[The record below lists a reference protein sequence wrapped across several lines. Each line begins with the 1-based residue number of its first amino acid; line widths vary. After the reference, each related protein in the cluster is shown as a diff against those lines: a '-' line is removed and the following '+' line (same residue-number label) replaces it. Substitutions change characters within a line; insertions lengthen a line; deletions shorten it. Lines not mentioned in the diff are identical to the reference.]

1 MKKALVILLVLIMVG
16 SMVAGYMVYF
26 RPSSQKDDQDP
37 FADVPMPAIR
47 SYRFADFSQQDIS
60 GLDLKSV
67 SLSEAAT
74 FTFDTSTKWP
84 PSDKMPSGF
93 SPEETMEK
101 GKYLGL
107 GLDSLHAQ
115 GVTGQGVS
123 VAVIDRPLLKDHE
136 GLPGDMEYVE
146 MRPGDP
152 SMEQTGFHGALVA
165 GILAGRDGVAP
176 GAHLY
181 YFAVPD
187 DSEPYA
193 RFAEAMNKLLEV
205 NSGLPEGRKIRI
217 VAVPYGA
224 DPLDQVTGVAGA
236 QDWANAIRS
245 AQDAGIIVVY
255 PGMSDLNYTGA
266 GAVPGS
272 DRDRPENYRAWTWVT
287 AKAAVVDSLK
297 KAGVTSWDAARK
309 ELIRLLTEDPELD
322 SLRSEAID
330 TYIYLMASYKTT
342 MSFDEWMKVA
352 AEDVSGALAFPVDYV
367 TVPNAQGKDG
377 YTYYASGGLS
387 FATPYVAG
395 LLALGLQV
403 KPGASAQELFKA
415 MVDTGTPFE
424 TGGKLVNPSAFV
436 DALR

>member
-1 MKKALVILLVLIMVG
+1 MKRALVILLVVIMVCG
-16 SMVAGYMVYF
+16 MVASYLVYF
-26 RPSSQKDDQDP
+26 RPSSQSGDQDP
-37 FADVPMPAIR
+37 FEDVPMPSIK
-47 SYRFADFSQQDIS
+47 SYRFADFSKQDIS
-60 GLDLKSV
+60 GLDLSKV
-67 SLSEAAT
+67 SLDEAMT
-74 FTFDTSTKWP
+74 FTFDTDTKWP
-84 PSDKMPSGF
+84 PPDKMPSGF

-107 GLDSLHAQ
+107 GLQVLHAQ
-115 GVTGQGVS
+115 GVTGEGIS
-123 VAVIDRPLLKDHE
+123 VAVIDTPLLKDHE
-136 GLPGDMEYVE
+136 SLPADMEYVE
-146 MRPGDP
+146 MKPGDP
-152 SMEQTGFHGALVA
+152 SMQETSFHGALVA
-165 GILAGRDGVAP
+165 GILAGKDGVAP

-187 DSEPYA
+187 DAEPYA
-193 RFAEAMNKLLEV
+193 RLAEAMNRLLEV
-205 NSGLPEGRKIRI
+205 NSRLPDGRKIRV

-236 QDWANAIRS
+236 QDWANAIRA

-255 PGMSDLNYTGA
+255 PGMADLNYTGA

-272 DRDRPENYRAWTWVT
+272 DRDRPENYRTWTWVT
-287 AKAAVVDSLK
+287 AKAAVIESLK
-297 KAGVTSWDAARK
+297 KAGVTSWDTARK
-309 ELIRLLTEDPELD
+309 ELIRLLTEDPDLD

-342 MSFDEWMKVA
+342 MSFDEWIKVA
-352 AEDVSGALAFPVDYV
+352 AEDLSGALAFPVDYL
-367 TVPNAQGKDG
+367 TVPNAQGEDS

-403 KPGASAQELFKA
+403 KADAAPQELLKT

-424 TGGKLVNPSAFV
+424 TGGKLVCPVAFV
-436 DALR
+436 EALR